1 MGADRQNNP
10 LWDKELDTEAK
21 LDWLL
26 AQLTTD
32 EKLHM
37 LASGSKGVERLDIPD
52 MRLGGEAAHGV
63 EARNDQN
70 GIGEPDITTS
80 FPQPIGMSSS
90 WDREAIKEAGRVTGR
105 EARIVY
111 YKRKWGGIS
120 RWAPTVD
127 LLRDPR
133 WGRNEEAYGEDP
145 VQAGN
150 MAASYVR
157 GIQGE
162 DKEHLMAAATLKH
175 FYANNTEIGR
185 GWKNASISPRNKYE
199 LYLEPFRRCIED
211 GGAEGVMTA
220 YNRINGV
227 QGLFNEEVRDIL
239 KAEYGLTHAVSDG
252 GAMELSASFSHATA
266 MDAETVARSLKAGV
280 DALSGRPDGVY
291 EGAAEAYELGLLS
304 EEDLDT
310 AIRNVYHTKIRLGL
324 FNDAT
329 DKEAL
334 GDTCSEEAHKACK
347 ALTDSALVLL
357 KNDGM
362 LPLDEEAFN
371 ESVLIGPVGDKWY
384 QDWYGGAAPEHVTL
398 KDGINNKRKEAVN
411 FTDACDRISLRCGDR
426 YLSADGEGHIQ
437 LSDKMDTYVLED
449 WGEGSYTLR
458 DVQSGKYM
466 ITVLADDPVAEC
478 AEEKIAGRVNLG
490 TERIFSWFDLEVFR
504 MDKKDDGKVVMSD
517 RFGKRL
523 YADKDGRIIS
533 SKSDHSALTKLE
545 FTVETHSCGIKE
557 AVKAA
562 AGAKNVILA
571 LGHSPMVNAKEE
583 VDRATI
589 NFIPYQQRLFDEIYK
604 VNPNI
609 TVVLMSDYPYAINGI
624 NEKAKAILWSSTG
637 SQCMGQSIADALC
650 GSVHPAGRLT
660 QTWYKS
666 DADLPDIDDYDIIGG
681 ERTYRFFTRDVL
693 YPFGYG
699 LTYTG
704 FDYSELELSVV
715 QGSVQEKEHK
725 AKKRFGQPGG
735 VYDKVRSDGR
745 MLMVDLLITNVGDF
759 DSDEVIQVYARIPKN
774 RRKQLIGFERIKNIA
789 AGEARSISLEIPLRE
804 LAFYDVVRESLI
816 IEKGTY
822 EISVAASSAA
832 AETTMVS
839 GLIDIDGDTVGLRD
853 LTKKI
858 KADHY
863 DRESGSQL
871 VEGLFGFTA
880 VTAAGLSVYDANA
893 NGRFSAEYDNCAIP
907 ADTVKLRIHGCAE
920 ADAALRI
927 FIDEVQAGS
936 IRLNTHDHEN
946 NVSEARNLMP
956 RAVEDE
962 KRRRYSFPL
971 LWADIRIPLDLSRVA
986 DSDSHVIRIEADGPF
1001 KYDWF
1006 TTEIKKEEEGR

>member
-1 MGADRQNNP
+1 MGTDRQDDP
-10 LWDKELDTEAK
+10 LWDKDLDTGAK
-21 LDWLL
+21 LDRLL
-26 AQLTTD
+26 DQLTTD

-37 LASGSKGVERLDIPD
+37 LASGSKGVERLGVPD

-70 GIGEPDITTS
+70 GIGEADITTS
-80 FPQPIGMSSS
+80 FPQPIGMSAS
-90 WDREAIKEAGRVTGR
+90 WDKEAIREAGRITGR

-157 GIQGE
+157 GIQGD

-185 GWKNASISPRNKYE
+185 GWKNASISPRNRYE

-252 GAMELSASFSHATA
+252 GAMELSASYSHATA
-266 MDAETVARSLKAGV
+266 MDAETVARSVKAGV
-280 DALSGRPDGVY
+280 DALSGRPEGVY
-291 EGAAEAYELGLLS
+291 AAAAEAYELGLLS
-304 EEDLDT
+304 EEDIDT
-310 AIRNVYHTKIRLGL
+310 AIRNVYSTKIRLGL
-324 FNDAT
+324 FNDVT
-329 DKEAL
+329 DKETL

-357 KNDGM
+357 KNDGI

-371 ESVLIGPVGDKWY
+371 ESVLIGPVSDKWY
-384 QDWYGGAAPEHVTL
+384 QDWYGGEAPEHVTL
-398 KDGINNKRKEAVN
+398 KDGISNRRKEAVKVV
-411 FTDACDRISLRCGDR
+411 DACDRISLRFGDK
-426 YLSADGEGHIQ
+426 YLSAGEDGRIQ

-449 WGEGSYTLR
+449 WGENSYTLR

-466 ITVLADDPVAEC
+466 ITNLADDPVAEG
-478 AEEKIAGRVNLG
+478 AQEKIAGKVNLG
-490 TERIFSWFDLEVFR
+490 TGRIFSWFDLEVFR
-504 MDKKDDGKVVMSD
+504 MDKKEDGKVVMSD

-523 YADKDGRIIS
+523 YADKDGYIVS
-533 SKSDHSALTKLE
+533 SKADHGALTALE
-545 FTVETHSCGIKE
+545 FTVETHSCGIRE
-557 AVKAA
+557 AVEAA
-562 AGAKNVILA
+562 AGAKTVILA

-583 VDRATI
+583 IDRATI
-589 NFIPYQQRLFDEIYK
+589 NFIPYQQKLFDEIYK
-604 VNPNI
+604 VNTNI
-609 TVVLMSDYPYAINGI
+609 AVVLMSDYPYAINEI

-681 ERTYRFFTRDVL
+681 ERTYRFFGREVL

-715 QGSVQEKEHK
+715 QGAVQEKKSK
-725 AKKRFGQPGG
+725 AKKRFGQPNG
-735 VYDKVRSDGR
+735 VYDKVRNDGR
-745 MLMVDLLITNVGDF
+745 LLKIDMLITNVGDL
-759 DSDEVIQVYARIPKN
+759 DSDEVIQIYAKIPKN
-774 RRKQLIGFERIKNIA
+774 PRKQLIGFERIKNIA
-789 AGEARSISLEIPLRE
+789 AGEARSLSLEIPLRE
-804 LAFYDVVRESLI
+804 LAFYDVVSESLI

-822 EISVAASSAA
+822 EISVAASSADKE
-832 AETTMVS
+832 ETIVS
-839 GLIDIDGDTVGLRD
+839 GLIDIDGESVGVRD

-863 DRESGSQL
+863 DKESGSQL
-871 VEGLFGFTA
+871 VEGLYGFTA
-880 VTAAGLSVYDANA
+880 VTAAGISVYDANP
-893 NGRFSAEYDNCAIP
+893 NGRFCAEYDNCAIP
-907 ADTVKLRIHGCAE
+907 ADTGELRIHGCAA
-920 ADAALRI
+920 ADADIRI
-927 FIDEVQAGS
+927 FIDEVQAGG
-936 IRLNTHDHEN
+936 IHLNTREYDKSA
-946 NVSEARNLMP
+946 SEARNLMP
-956 RAVEDE
+956 RATEDE
-962 KRRRYSFPL
+962 KRRRRSFPL
-971 LWADIRIPLDLSRVA
+971 LWADIRIPLDMGSVT
-986 DSDSHVIRIEADGPF
+986 DMSSHIIRIEADGPF

-1006 TTEIKKEEEGR
+1006 TVGSKKEEEG

>member
-1 MGADRQNNP
+1 MGADRQDNP
-10 LWDKELDTEAK
+10 LWDKELDTEVK
-21 LDWLL
+21 LDRLL
-26 AQLTTD
+26 AQLTID

-37 LASGSKGVERLDIPD
+37 LASGSKGVERLGVPD

-70 GIGEPDITTS
+70 GIGEADITTS
-80 FPQPIGMSSS
+80 FPQPIGMSAS
-90 WDREAIKEAGRVTGR
+90 WDKEAIKEAGRITGR

-150 MAASYVR
+150 MAAMYVR
-157 GIQGE
+157 GIQGD

-220 YNRINGV
+220 YNRLNGV

-252 GAMELSASFSHATA
+252 GAMELSAFLSHATA
-266 MDAETVARSLKAGV
+266 MDAETVARSIKAGV
-280 DALSGRPDGVY
+280 DALSGRPDAVY
-291 EGAAEAYELGLLS
+291 AGAAEAYELGLLS

-310 AIRNVYHTKIRLGL
+310 AIRNVYRTKIRLGL
-324 FNDAT
+324 FDDAA

-334 GDTCSEEAHKACK
+334 GENCSEEAHKACK
-347 ALTDSALVLL
+347 ALTDGALVLL

-362 LPLDEEAFN
+362 LPLGEEAFN

-398 KDGINNKRKEAVN
+398 KDGISNKRKEAVS
-411 FTDACDRISLRCGDR
+411 FVDACDRISLRCGDK
-426 YLSADGEGHIQ
+426 YLSADAEGRIK
-437 LSDKMDTYVLED
+437 LSDKMDTYILED

-458 DVQSGKYM
+458 DAASGKYM
-466 ITVLADDPVAEC
+466 LTTLADDPVAEG
-478 AEEKIAGRVNLG
+478 EDEKIAGKVNLG

-504 MDKKDDGKVVMSD
+504 MDKKDDGKLIMSD

-523 YADKDGRIIS
+523 YADKDGYIVS
-533 SKSDHSALTKLE
+533 SKAGHSALTELE
-545 FTVETHSCGIKE
+545 FSIETHSCGIKE
-557 AVKAA
+557 AVEAA
-562 AGAKNVILA
+562 AGGKNVILA

-583 VDRATI
+583 IDRATI
-589 NFIPYQQRLFDEIYK
+589 NFIPYQQKLFDEIYK
-604 VNPNI
+604 INPNI
-609 TVVLMSDYPYAINGI
+609 AVVLMSDYPYAINEI
-624 NEKAKAILWSSTG
+624 NEKARAILWSSTG

-681 ERTYRFFTRDVL
+681 ERTYRFFDREVL

-715 QGSVQEKEHK
+715 QGAAQEKK
-725 AKKRFGQPGG
+725 CTVKKRFGQPNG

-745 MLMVDLLITNVGDF
+745 LLKIDMLITNVGDC
-759 DSDEVIQVYARIPKN
+759 DSDEVVQVYARIPKN
-774 RRKQLIGFERIKNIA
+774 PRKQLIGFERIKNIA
-789 AGEARSISLEIPLRE
+789 AGEARSLSIEIPLRE
-804 LAFYDVVRESLI
+804 LAFYDVVSESLI

-822 EISVAASSAA
+822 EISVAASSADR
-832 AETTMVS
+832 ETAMVS
-839 GLIDIDGDTVGLRD
+839 GLIDIDGESVGMRD

-863 DRESGSQL
+863 DKESGSQL
-871 VEGLFGFTA
+871 VEGLYGFTA
-880 VTAAGLSVYDANA
+880 VTAAGPSVYDANA
-893 NGRFSAEYDNCAIP
+893 NGRFSAEYDNCDIP
-907 ADTVKLRIHGCAE
+907 ANTDKLRIHGCAA
-920 ADAALRI
+920 ADADIRI

-936 IRLNTHDHEN
+936 IRLNTRDYDKN
-946 NVSEARNLMP
+946 NAEARNLMP
-956 RAVEDE
+956 RAAEDE
-962 KRRRYSFPL
+962 KRRRRSFPL
-971 LWADIRIPLDLSRVA
+971 LWADIHIPLDMSRVT
-986 DSDSHVIRIEADGPF
+986 DVSSSHIIRIEADGPF

-1006 TTEIKKEEEGR
+1006 TAGSKKEEEG